1 MKKGKTIDLSTM
13 VLVILIINTFKKK
26 HHTLGCCLRLLLDLK
41 RLASFC
47 MNPIGIFAHIQ
58 NVTDFPP
65 SFCDVP
71 FSNYPNSGQSIAI
84 EFDFYVPQINC
95 IQQYFQIHG

>member
-1 MKKGKTIDLSTM
+1 
-13 VLVILIINTFKKK
+13 
-26 HHTLGCCLRLLLDLK
+26 
-41 RLASFC
+41 
-47 MNPIGIFAHIQ
+47 MNPIGIFAHIK